1 MHRSAPRLTRI
12 LACAAAVPALLVTAA
27 CSGGSDDASGGSG
40 GGGSAASQSAPSAG
54 GSAAPS
60 VKPSPSVKPAKYSKL
75 PDVCKTVGGKTV
87 EDLVPDVK
95 KKGGT
100 AGESSDLGA
109 RASCSW
115 NGLEDKGVKGSDYR
129 WLDVSLLRFE
139 SEQTIGSAEE
149 RAQRKYTDKV
159 AEVQSTEGAKDVSP
173 AETKGVGD
181 EAATLTYKL
190 KKTGEEFRYAV
201 VVARTENVV
210 ITVSYN
216 GTGYAGA
223 KEPSKEDVVKGAQ
236 KAAKE
241 VVAAVA
247 EANGVGD
254 AGGTAGPSPSGD

>member
-27 CSGGSDDASGGSG
+27 CSSGGSDDASGGSG

-54 GSAAPS
+54 GSASPS
-60 VKPSPSVKPAKYSKL
+60 VKPSPSVRPAKFAKL
-75 PDVCKTVGGKTV
+75 PDVCKTVEGKTV

-100 AGESSDLGA
+100 AGESSDLNA
-109 RASCSW
+109 RSSCSW

-159 AEVQSTEGAKDVSP
+159 AEVQTTEGAKDVSP
-173 AETKGVGD
+173 AETKDVGD
-181 EAATLTYKL
+181 EAATFTYKL
-190 KKTGEEFRYAV
+190 KKTGEEFQYAV

-210 ITVSYN
+210 VTVSYN

-223 KEPSKEDVVKGAQ
+223 KQPSKEDVVKGAQ

-241 VVAAVA
+241 AVAAVA
-247 EANGVGD
+247 KANGGGD
-254 AGGTAGPSPSGD
+254 AEPSPSGD